1 MEWFQKSFILQ
12 ATAHNLYGKP
22 ILLIYDGHGSHE
34 THPMHQ
40 LAVNNNIILL
50 SLSPHTT
57 HKLQPLDVRVFGPFW
72 HAWVDQYDEVLEDI
86 GTEIPQQDFVKE
98 YMDVQ
103 NTTFSTNSIAK
114 VFKSCSIYPFNSD
127 VFSHHNFAPSIPSL
141 VQGFVPSMFP
151 VQAVP
156 TLPSDHTN
164 DMDNIEDSDYTT
176 GDSSDTD
183 DSNSSSDSDKEEGG
197 YHRCDQQEK
206 QRWLQI

>member
-72 HAWVDQYDEVLEDI
+72 HAWVDRYDKVLEDI
-86 GTEIPQQDFVKE
+86 GT
-98 YMDVQ
+98 
-103 NTTFSTNSIAK
+103 
-114 VFKSCSIYPFNSD
+114 
-127 VFSHHNFAPSIPSL
+127 
-141 VQGFVPSMFP
+141 
-151 VQAVP
+151 
-156 TLPSDHTN
+156 
-164 DMDNIEDSDYTT
+164 
-176 GDSSDTD
+176 
-183 DSNSSSDSDKEEGG
+183 
-197 YHRCDQQEK
+197 
-206 QRWLQI
+206 